1 MNIAS
6 VITEQACT
14 NVTGLFSSI
23 LRKNTIVYIYRIRN
37 NRTHT
42 CDVNDGLSYLQCE
55 GVDDLAQ
62 LMRFGVKRGWTVE
75 QKATAVRHP
84 PCLQFLIPTVHKT
97 PGRKSRG
104 QSFRFQGCARFV
116 DS

>member
-1 MNIAS
+1 M
-6 VITEQACT
+6 Q
-14 NVTGLFSSI
+14 G
-23 LRKNTIVYIYRIRN
+23 
-37 NRTHT
+37 
-42 CDVNDGLSYLQCE
+42 SYLQSE

-75 QKATAVRHP
+75 QKAPAVRHP
-84 PCLQFLIPTVHKT
+84 PRLQLLIPTVHKT

-104 QSFRFQGCARFV
+104 QSLRFQGCACARIV